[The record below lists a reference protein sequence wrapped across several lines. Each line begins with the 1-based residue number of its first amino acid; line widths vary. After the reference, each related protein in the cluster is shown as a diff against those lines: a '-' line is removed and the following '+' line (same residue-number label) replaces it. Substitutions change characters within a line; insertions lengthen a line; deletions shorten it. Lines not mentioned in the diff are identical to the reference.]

1 MGDEINNVIEFDKFA
16 TEQVNAN
23 EQYAMPKFS
32 ANLTFLFT
40 ELPFMDRFEAAANA
54 GFKAVEYMA
63 PYPYAADALQAA
75 LKANDLVQALFNLP
89 VGDWDNGERGMACIP
104 GREAEFKNGV
114 ATAITYAQALDCK
127 KINCLSGKLPPGVSR
142 EAATATLIDNLKY
155 AAAELKG
162 AGIMLVMEPI
172 NSYDIPGYFVNRT
185 IEALAIL
192 DAVGSDN
199 LFIQYDVYHA
209 QRMEGELGAT
219 LSQQRSRIGH
229 IQIADNPGRNEPG
242 TGEIN
247 YAWLLKHIDATGYDG
262 WVGCE
267 YKPKTTTAA
276 GLGWMKTLA

>member
-247 YAWLLKHIDATGYDG
+247 YTWLLKHIDATGYDG

>member
-219 LSQQRSRIGH
+219 LTQQRSRIGH

-247 YAWLLKHIDATGYDG
+247 YAWLLKHIDATGYNG

-267 YKPKTTTAA
+267 YTPKTTTAA
-276 GLGWMKTLA
+276 GLGWMKKLT